1 MIAVATPVFV
11 LSLPFIMLAYHSI
24 FACVPAPV
32 GCVLYGCSPTR
43 SAHSAPACS
52 HACLQCTVGCACLAV
67 TTGQRLAS
75 SSAWRRY
82 PSPPSRTSSARR
94 WMASRPFGR
103 SGCRYAGG
111 VLGTTVRLSGRPRHL
126 FRQSNEQR
134 TMCGCVDDN
143 NQVYVVGR
151 MADQV
156 RPTSAV
162 QCHAV
167 HASLQRSP
175 LTVRLSLCCDR
186 KCCGVSGVGCGCGSG
201 LGFGSRCYPWRS
213 SCCPAS
219 SPWCPTACPTPS
231 WARTQHC
238 WPSPCPTPP
247 A

>member
-1 MIAVATPVFV
+1 MVPSSQHPQPLLPGSNSSGSGATGLHLRCHGVLAADGALVASPEPSGCCLCV
-11 LSLPFIMLAYHSI
+11 SLCVGCGTIGLPPHYDRRRHAGVCVISTVHHAGVPQHLRVR
-24 FACVPAPV
+24 ACVLH
-32 GCVLYGCSPTR
+32 GCVPPTR
-43 SAHSAPACS
+43 STHSAPACS
-52 HACLQCTVGCACLAV
+52 HACLRCTVGCACLAV

-75 SSAWRRY
+75 SSAWRRF
-82 PSPPSRTSSARR
+82 PSPLSRTSSARR

-111 VLGTTVRLSGRPRHL
+111 VLGATVRLPGRPRHL

-175 LTVRLSLCCDR
+175 LTVRLSLC
-186 KCCGVSGVGCGCGSG
+186 
-201 LGFGSRCYPWRS
+201 
-213 SCCPAS
+213 
-219 SPWCPTACPTPS
+219 
-231 WARTQHC
+231 
-238 WPSPCPTPP
+238 
-247 A
+247 